1 VIRPA
6 VVALVV
12 LVVAAPRATAEDPPT
27 RELDDATIVARATA
41 AASRLAE
48 AEKTSE
54 SEEKALAAN
63 REQLSATRARLA
75 SLAVPEE
82 LPLAREA
89 TKAKAVQERA
99 SARHDA
105 LETARRLTEDERSLL
120 EERARRLPIARA
132 GLKAVAA
139 ALDDASS
146 VGAELE
152 ARIAS
157 KRIPPEK
164 LPATLAAHAIAERR
178 ARLAAVDLA
187 HEKESATVARA
198 LADVPGRLA
207 GARDAARIAGEKL
220 AAATRAARELARREA
235 IEKDLAD
242 RDPARLVALLATAA
256 IDRDR
261 LAQAHEP
268 LRRAFEQARA
278 DVAAIQSELREAS
291 PPDET
296 KVSVDSGPAR
306 VMAAQRTFN
315 LVRAVADYEHGR
327 AAQLARLGKA
337 VGRLAETARALSES
351 AARLDDEL
359 LLMRVC
365 VTLIEQYR
373 AAGKLPSDAPE
384 ASRIAALD
392 EERRQVAADSDAATA
407 AADDAA
413 ERAKRLEGETAAALD
428 AEKAQKDRLGPL
440 EAALAQA
447 RETARWTHEL
457 EALPLADVVA
467 RFSAAQE
474 SARKGELALRDA
486 RLALAA
492 AEAAV
497 ASASAAV
504 NALDD
509 PFSRQARRESS
520 ALRRRI
526 LVAVSR
532 AAGREPPPDGVVPD
546 GHGPDGVDPLA
557 TAETDLG
564 AAAPAKGSA
573 ALADRLEK
581 REMRVLGREQSLE
594 ARLPVEAMV
603 ADELARAQLA
613 AGALAAR
620 ISETL
625 EAVRRL
631 HGAALELRMR
641 VIFGEASEAALP
653 PGAGDAVSDARLVA
667 LEADLAASQ
676 GRVASLQAERNRI
689 QASRADDVRA
699 RELLARAL
707 SVIGKTV
714 ETLRERASLEAT
726 FDRPDSALGE
736 TERKRRGQ
744 EIVRRSDG
752 DDTLTETVLA
762 LFTSER
768 AQVLT
773 ELLRSYY
780 GDLVENDRK
789 RQDLVEMGRLT
800 RDLLSAC
807 EEERKV
813 SIERLPLARR
823 RLVRL
828 RADAA
833 VLRIRYGVV
842 APTDEASLAELA
854 ADGAPAPRP
863 EPLAGADPGAIA
875 DLVFA
880 AEARALAMARLVSDL
895 EDRLSPRGIDLDRGA
910 RQDELGA
917 IAARTDVL
925 ARDATRIEG
934 EVARTRQQRRSVLE
948 RSALVSLLRVFLIPL
963 VAFVVIRMMYALA
976 RRIVKRV
983 RDDPANLTPDREQRA
998 QTIVHVFTRTT
1009 SGVVVV
1015 VAGIYML
1022 KELRIDV
1029 TPILASAGV
1038 LGLAIAFGAQALV
1051 RDYFAGFFI
1060 LLENQYKMGDTV
1072 KIGDSTGIVERV
1084 TLRMTVLRADDGT
1097 VFFIPNG
1104 NVQLVANLTKG
1115 WAKTVLKIG
1124 VGYDSDLDHVTAVLK
1139 QVGKELDEDDLLG
1152 GKILEMPQ
1160 VLGVEDFGEDG
1171 ITVSMLFRTLPNE
1184 QLPVVREARRRI
1196 KLAFDKERIPKPESP
1211 DPIRHVYPPGA

>member
-1 VIRPA
+1 
-6 VVALVV
+6 
-12 LVVAAPRATAEDPPT
+12 T
-27 RELDDATIVARATA
+27 R
-41 AASRLAE
+41 
-48 AEKTSE
+48 
-54 SEEKALAAN
+54 
-63 REQLSATRARLA
+63 
-75 SLAVPEE
+75 
-82 LPLAREA
+82 
-89 TKAKAVQERA
+89 AKAVQERA
-99 SARHDA
+99 AARHDA
-105 LETARRLTEDERSLL
+105 LEAARRLTEDERALL

-132 GLKAVAA
+132 ALKAIAA
-139 ALDDASS
+139 ALDEASPLA
-146 VGAELE
+146 AELE
-152 ARIAS
+152 ARVGA
-157 KRIPPEK
+157 KRVAAEK
-164 LPATLAAHAIAERR
+164 LPATLGAHAIAERR
-178 ARLAAVDLA
+178 TTLAAADLA
-187 HEKESATVARA
+187 HEKESAAVARA
-198 LADVPGRLA
+198 LADVAARLA
-207 GARDAARIAGEKL
+207 ESRDAARVAGEKL

-278 DVAAIQSELREAS
+278 DVAAIQSELRDAS

-296 KVSVDSGPAR
+296 KVSVDPGPAR

-327 AAQLARLGKA
+327 AAQLGRLGKA
-337 VGRLAETARALSES
+337 VGRLAEAARALSDS
-351 AARLDDEL
+351 AARLDDQL

-365 VTLIEQYR
+365 VSLIEQYR
-373 AAGKLPSDAPE
+373 AAGKLPADGNALE
-384 ASRIAALD
+384 ASRVAALD
-392 EERRQVAADSDAATA
+392 EERRRVAADSDAATA
-407 AADDAA
+407 AAEDAA

-428 AEKAQKDRLGPL
+428 AERAQKDRLAAL
-440 EAALAQA
+440 EAALARA

-457 EALPLADVVA
+457 EALPLAEVVA

-474 SARKGELALRDA
+474 SVKKGELALRDA
-486 RLALAA
+486 RVALAS

-509 PFSRQARRESS
+509 PFSRQARRENA

-526 LVAVSR
+526 LVAIAR
-532 AAGREPPPDGVVPD
+532 AAGREPPPDAAATE

-594 ARLPVEAMV
+594 ARLPVEATV

-625 EAVRRL
+625 EAARRL

-641 VIFGEASEAALP
+641 VIFGEASDAALP
-653 PGAGDAVSDARLVA
+653 PGVSDAVSDARLVA

-676 GRVASLQAERNRI
+676 GRAASLQAERNRF

-699 RELLARAL
+699 RELLSRAL

-736 TERKRRGQ
+736 TEKKRRGQ
-744 EIVRRSDG
+744 EIVRRSDA
-752 DDTLTETVLA
+752 DDTLTETVLG

-800 RDLLSAC
+800 RDLLSSC
-807 EEERKV
+807 EEERKISV
-813 SIERLPLARR
+813 ERLPLARR

-833 VLRIRYGVV
+833 TLRIRTGVV
-842 APTDEASLAELA
+842 PPTDEASLAELA
-854 ADGAPAPRP
+854 ADGAPTPRP
-863 EPLAGADPGAIA
+863 EPLAGADPGATA

-880 AEARALAMARLVSDL
+880 AEARAIAMARLVSDL
-895 EDRLSPRGIDLDRGA
+895 EDRLSPRGIDLD
-910 RQDELGA
+910 
-917 IAARTDVL
+917 
-925 ARDATRIEG
+925 
-934 EVARTRQQRRSVLE
+934 
-948 RSALVSLLRVFLIPL
+948 
-963 VAFVVIRMMYALA
+963 
-976 RRIVKRV
+976 
-983 RDDPANLTPDREQRA
+983 
-998 QTIVHVFTRTT
+998 
-1009 SGVVVV
+1009 
-1015 VAGIYML
+1015 
-1022 KELRIDV
+1022 
-1029 TPILASAGV
+1029 
-1038 LGLAIAFGAQALV
+1038 
-1051 RDYFAGFFI
+1051 
-1060 LLENQYKMGDTV
+1060 
-1072 KIGDSTGIVERV
+1072 
-1084 TLRMTVLRADDGT
+1084 
-1097 VFFIPNG
+1097 
-1104 NVQLVANLTKG
+1104 
-1115 WAKTVLKIG
+1115 
-1124 VGYDSDLDHVTAVLK
+1124 
-1139 QVGKELDEDDLLG
+1139 
-1152 GKILEMPQ
+1152 
-1160 VLGVEDFGEDG
+1160 
-1171 ITVSMLFRTLPNE
+1171 
-1184 QLPVVREARRRI
+1184 
-1196 KLAFDKERIPKPESP
+1196 
-1211 DPIRHVYPPGA
+1211 